1 MAIKVTRPQIDLRE
15 EINNALT
22 LRGLENQLITVNGLV
37 SNGTIHVKKSGGD
50 AEVEGLRLSHG
61 QVGFANSTGFEQ
73 SIALTFDLPS
83 IEAGVESNRVAAK
96 VVGRKGANGTND
108 WWTNGASTNFNGQLD
123 FYTRK
128 DNVLTNQMTID
139 ENGNVGIGATNPT
152 FTAVS
157 GSTDQIGLEIQN
169 GNNDSSAHLKL
180 TGRNNTG
187 TPGQATSFELIHRGD
202 SLKTSFIHAGTERI
216 TIDSSGNITLASAIV
231 AFSDI
236 MKLDGNDAYFIC
248 TATNGYRFNNSND
261 AFNNMIIAENGNVA
275 IRGALSKGSGSF
287 RIPHPVASKT
297 ATHDLVHSF
306 LEAPQADNLYRGKV
320 DLVAGS
326 ATVNIDTVAGMTE
339 GTFTALNREVQCFTS
354 NETGWTAVKG
364 FVSENT
370 LTITAQD
377 NSCTDTISWM
387 VVGER
392 KDQHMYDTDWTDD
405 NGKVI
410 VEPTKRPDKI

>member
-61 QVGFANSTGFEQ
+61 QVGFANGTGFEQ

-108 WWTNGASTNFNGQLD
+108 WYTNSASINFNGQLD

-128 DNVLTNQMTID
+128 DDVLTNKMTID
-139 ENGNVGIGATNPT
+139 ENGNIGLGATNPT

-187 TPGQATSFELIHRGD
+187 TPGQTTSFELVHRGD

-216 TIDSSGNITLASAIV
+216 TIDSSGNT
-231 AFSDI
+231 DI
-236 MKLDGNDAYFIC
+236 
-248 TATNGYRFNNSND
+248 NGT
-261 AFNNMIIAENGNVA
+261 
-275 IRGALSKGSGSF
+275 LSKGGGTF

-306 LEAPQADNLYRGKV
+306 LEAPQADNLYRGKI
-320 DLVAGS
+320 DLVAGT

-339 GTFTALNREVQCFTS
+339 GTFVLLNRDVQCFTS
-354 NETGWTAVKG
+354 NETGWTAVRG
-364 FVSENT
+364 TVSGNT
-370 LTITAQD
+370 ISIEAQD
-377 NSCTDTISWM
+377 NTCTDTISWM

-392 KDQHMYDTDWTDD
+392 HDQFMYDNEFADD
-405 NGKVI
+405 DGHII
-410 VEPTKRPDKI
+410 VEPTKRLDN

>member
-61 QVGFANSTGFEQ
+61 QVGFANGTGFEQ

-108 WWTNGASTNFNGQLD
+108 WYTNSASTNFNGQLD

-128 DNVLTNQMTID
+128 DDVLTNQMTID
-139 ENGNVGIGATNPT
+139 ENGNVGLGATNPT

-187 TPGQATSFELIHRGD
+187 TPGQTTSFELVHRGD

-216 TIDSSGNITLASAIV
+216 TIDSSGNT
-231 AFSDI
+231 DI
-236 MKLDGNDAYFIC
+236 
-248 TATNGYRFNNSND
+248 NGT
-261 AFNNMIIAENGNVA
+261 
-275 IRGALSKGSGSF
+275 LSKGGGTF

-306 LEAPQADNLYRGKV
+306 LEAPQADNLYRGKI
-320 DLVAGS
+320 DLVAGT

-339 GTFTALNREVQCFTS
+339 GTFVLLNRDVQCFTS
-354 NETGWTAVKG
+354 NETGWTAVRG
-364 FVSENT
+364 TVSGNT
-370 LTITAQD
+370 ISIEAQD
-377 NSCTDTISWM
+377 NTCTDTISWM

-392 KDQHMYDTDWTDD
+392 HDQFMYDNEFADD
-405 NGKVI
+405 DGHII
-410 VEPTKRPDKI
+410 VEPTKRLDN

>member
-1 MAIKVTRPQIDLRE
+1 MPVRITKPEIDLRE
-15 EINNALT
+15 EINKALT
-22 LRGLENQLITVNGLV
+22 LKGLENQKITVNELL
-37 SNGTIHVKKSGGD
+37 SNNAIHVKKISND
-50 AEVEGLRLSHG
+50 AEVEGLRLSAI
-61 QVGFANSTGFEQ
+61 QPGFQNSTGY
-73 SIALTFDLPS
+73 SHAMAITFDLPS

-108 WWTNGASTNFNGQLD
+108 WYTNGASTNFNGQLD

-410 VEPTKRPDKI
+410 VEPIKRPDKI

>member
-61 QVGFANSTGFEQ
+61 QVGFANGTGFEQ

-108 WWTNGASTNFNGQLD
+108 WYTNSASINFNGQLD

-128 DNVLTNQMTID
+128 DDVLTNQMTID
-139 ENGNVGIGATNPT
+139 ENGNVGLGATNPT

-187 TPGQATSFELIHRGD
+187 TPGGPTSFEIIHRGD

-216 TIDSSGNITLASAIV
+216 TIDSSGNT
-231 AFSDI
+231 DI
-236 MKLDGNDAYFIC
+236 
-248 TATNGYRFNNSND
+248 NGT
-261 AFNNMIIAENGNVA
+261 
-275 IRGALSKGSGSF
+275 LSKGGGTF

-306 LEAPQADNLYRGKV
+306 LEAPQADNLYRGKI
-320 DLVAGS
+320 DLVAGT

-339 GTFTALNREVQCFTS
+339 GTFVLLNRDVQCFTS
-354 NETGWTAVKG
+354 NETGWTAVRG
-364 FVSENT
+364 TVSGNT
-370 LTITAQD
+370 ISIEAQD
-377 NSCTDTISWM
+377 NTCTDTISWM

-392 KDQHMYDTDWTDD
+392 HDQFMYDNEFADD
-405 NGKVI
+405 DGHII
-410 VEPTKRPDKI
+410 VEPTKRLDN

>member
-15 EINNALT
+15 EINKALT

-37 SNGTIHVKKSGGD
+37 SDGMIHVKKSGGD
-50 AEVEGLRLSHG
+50 VEVEGLRLSHG
-61 QVGFANSTGFEQ
+61 QTVFSNSTGYEHA
-73 SIALTFDLPS
+73 IALTFDLPS

-96 VVGRKGANGTND
+96 VVGRKGGYGTND
-108 WWTNGASTNFNGQLD
+108 WHTAGASTNFNGQLD

-128 DNVLTNQMTID
+128 DDVLTNQMTID
-139 ENGNVGIGATNPT
+139 EDGNVGIGATNPT

-157 GSTDQIGLEIQN
+157 GSTNQIGLEIQN

-187 TPGQATSFELIHRGD
+187 TPGVATSFELVHRGD
-202 SLKTSFIHAGTERI
+202 ALKTSFIHAGTERI
-216 TIDSSGNITLASAIV
+216 TIDSSGNITLDSAIV
-231 AFSDI
+231 AFPDI

-248 TATNGYRFNNSND
+248 TAANGYRFNNSND
-261 AFNNMIIAENGNVA
+261 AFNNMIIAENGNVT
-275 IRGALSKGSGSF
+275 IRGQLSKGGGTF

-306 LEAPQADNLYRGKV
+306 IEGPQADNLYRGKI
-320 DLVAGS
+320 DLVAGT

-339 GTFTALNREVQCFTS
+339 GTFVLLNRDVQCFTS
-354 NETGWTAVKG
+354 NETGWTAVRG
-364 FVSENT
+364 TVSGNT
-370 LTITAQD
+370 ISIEAQD
-377 NSCTDTISWM
+377 NTCTDTISWM

-392 KDQHMYDTDWTDD
+392 HDQFMYDNEFADD
-405 NGKVI
+405 DGHII

>member
-15 EINNALT
+15 EINKALT
-22 LRGLENQLITVNGLV
+22 LKGLENQLITVNGLV
-37 SNGTIHVKKSGGD
+37 SNGKVQIGTNPRGYTGGHLFVHND
-50 AEVEGLRLSHG
+50 QGQDSTTKAELSDNAVLLLQPDKTNSTHMAIG
-61 QVGFANSTGFEQ
+61 QVDGGNGMGIQVTNASRTADWD
-73 SIALTFDLPS
+73 IALNPF
-83 IEAGVESNRVAAK
+83 G
-96 VVGRKGANGTND
+96 
-108 WWTNGASTNFNGQLD
+108 
-123 FYTRK
+123 
-128 DNVLTNQMTID
+128 
-139 ENGNVGIGATNPT
+139 GNVGIGNVDPSTDLEVGNGSSTFVTVRNAATGDVSSGYNIASGST
-152 FTAVS
+152 TTTSLYGNADEGWTTLLSGGALNFRVNNAVS
-157 GSTDQIGLEIQN
+157 GFNPLGIATD
-169 GNNDSSAHLKL
+169 
-180 TGRNNTG
+180 G
-187 TPGQATSFELIHRGD
+187 TVNF
-202 SLKTSFIHAGTERI
+202 TE
-216 TIDSSGNITLASAIV
+216 
-231 AFSDI
+231 I
-236 MKLDGNDAYFIC
+236 MKLDGNSAYFIS
-248 TATNGYRFNNSND
+248 TAANGYRFNNSND
-261 AFNNMIIAENGNVA
+261 AFNNMIIAENGNVT

-326 ATVNIDTVAGMTE
+326 ATVNIDTVAGMTN
-339 GTFTALNREVQCFTS
+339 GTFAALNREVQCFTS

-364 FVSENT
+364 SVSGNM

-377 NSCTDTISWM
+377 SSCTDTISWM